1 MDGRSSTDLT
11 WAMHVALGW
20 MNVVGQ
26 GKTSERLHVYSL
38 DLIQKYHDPG
48 GVVLVA
54 TIMVLE
60 HHQVSDEKCSK
71 WRVFV

>member
-1 MDGRSSTDLT
+1 M
-11 WAMHVALGW
+11 
-20 MNVVGQ
+20 
-26 GKTSERLHVYSL
+26 
-38 DLIQKYHDPG
+38 IQKYHDPG